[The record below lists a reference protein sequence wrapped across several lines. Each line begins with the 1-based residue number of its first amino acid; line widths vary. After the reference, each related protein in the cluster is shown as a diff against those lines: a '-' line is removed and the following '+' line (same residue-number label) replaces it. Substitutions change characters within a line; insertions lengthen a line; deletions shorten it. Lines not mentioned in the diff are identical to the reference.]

1 MVTGAVVVENG
12 LGCFGGE
19 MSNSVVIHVDDPAQ
33 APVALRNVANLL
45 DDLGD
50 KGVQV
55 EVVVNGLGL
64 SVLTKGSPVTDS
76 VESLR
81 GRGVALLACRNSMEA
96 AGIAPEDLLEGI
108 QVIPAGITHLVQRQH
123 QGWAYVRP

>member
-1 MVTGAVVVENG
+1 ME
-12 LGCFGGE
+12 
-19 MSNSVVIHVDDPAQ
+19 SKSVVIHVDDPAQ

-45 DDLGD
+45 EDLGD
-50 KGVQV
+50 EGVQV

-81 GRGVALLACRNSMEA
+81 SRGVALLACRNSMVA
-96 AGIAPEDLLEGI
+96 AGIQPEDLLEGI
-108 QVIPAGITHLVQRQH
+108 QIIPAGITHLVRRQH
-123 QGWAYVRP
+123 EGWAYVRP